1 MNYTLV
7 YLKTANV
14 NLVKDMGM
22 IPYKL
27 HKLYNYN
34 SVVACYNYGEYTYLK
49 DEVKGLKLNFVEKK
63 TNNLAIDGAIYILKN
78 AKKID
83 ILQIFHVTLY
93 SLVYAYIFKFLNPKG
108 KIYHKLDC
116 SHLLVERIK
125 TLGKIRKSF
134 LIKFLDKSDLI
145 SVEQE
150 VLYSKIKELLPK
162 QAHKI
167 VRIPNGVDFDFF
179 RRKGLYYNYEEKE
192 NIILNVARI
201 GAVEK
206 NTPLLLEA
214 FARVW
219 DKGNN
224 NWILKLVGPIE
235 IGFEVYIENYFN
247 KYPYLKNRVIFTGEI
262 KNREKLYEEY
272 KKAKIFSLTSQFESV
287 AFAFIEAAAF
297 GNVIVSTDIG
307 IVREIVTENNG
318 DIVPVGDL
326 EELSK
331 ALCRQM
337 NSSDLEKKSKKTYD
351 ICLKKYDWNVIVK
364 DLFKYLN
371 EK

>member
-27 HKLYNYN
+27 HKLFNYN
-34 SVVACYNYGEYTYLK
+34 SVVACYKNGEYPYLE
-49 DEVKGLKLNFVEKK
+49 DEVKGLKLDFVEKK
-63 TNNLAIDGAIYILKN
+63 TGNLALDGALYIFKN
-78 AKKID
+78 AKEID

-93 SLVYAYIFKFLNPKG
+93 SLIYAYVYKFLNPKG

-116 SHLLVERIK
+116 SHLLVERIEGLSSIEK
-125 TLGKIRKSF
+125 HF
-134 LIKFLDKSDLI
+134 VNKFFDKSDLI

-150 VLYSKIKELLPK
+150 ALYPKLKELLPK

-179 RRKGLYYNYEEKE
+179 RRKGLFYNYSAKE
-192 NIILNVARI
+192 NIILNVARV
-201 GAVEK
+201 GAEEK
-206 NTPLLLEA
+206 NTPLVLEA
-214 FARVW
+214 FAKIW
-219 DKGNN
+219 DKGEDK
-224 NWILKLVGPIE
+224 WILKLVGPIE
-235 IGFEVYIENYFN
+235 ESFKGYIEDYFSR
-247 KYPYLKNRVIFTGEI
+247 YPHLKDKVIFTGEI
-262 KNREKLYEEY
+262 KDREKLYEEY
-272 KKAKIFSLTSQFESV
+272 RKAKIFTLTSQFESV

-297 GNVIVSTDIG
+297 GNVIVSTDVG
-307 IVREIVTENNG
+307 IVREIVTEENG
-318 DIVPVGDL
+318 NIVPVGNL

-331 ALCRQM
+331 ALLKQM
-337 NSSDLEKKSKKTYD
+337 NSLDLEHKSKKTYD
-351 ICLKKYDWNVIVK
+351 ICLKKYDWNKIVK

-371 EK
+371 E